1 MKNHIKVGDKL
12 LQTNKSFSDLKEK
25 QKNIINDWF
34 YAEYK
39 ACRNAMGSISQK
51 GNDKM
56 TILAVKKK
64 TEEAQIWISEGE
76 LSKYFFA
83 HKNKFE
89 KRYIKEFETM
99 GIHIHGDE

>member
-1 MKNHIKVGDKL
+1 MKNHIKVGEKL

-39 ACRNAMGSISQK
+39 ACRNSMGSTSQK

-56 TILAVKKK
+56 TVFAVKKK

-76 LSKYFFA
+76 LSKYFYA

-89 KRYIKEFETM
+89 KRYIKECEKM
-99 GIHIHGDE
+99 GSHTHCGE